1 MRGAARDSADHS
13 MLRLPGL
20 ILSTLLACLCAQ
32 TALAQS
38 PASDPPS
45 IDRAAFDQWVVALRQ
60 EALGRGIRQ
69 ETLDR
74 AFDGLEPVPQV
85 LERDRQQAE
94 FTLDLDQYLKR
105 RLTPDILRTAKRQ
118 AQANHKLTARV
129 AKSYG
134 VEPRFQIAV
143 WGLESNFGRFA
154 GVRPSVPT
162 LATLAFDGR
171 RAGLFR
177 GELLDAL
184 TIVDQGGIELDKL
197 KGSWAGALGQVQFLP
212 SSYLSWAVDFDEDGK
227 RDIWGSLPDVLA
239 SIANYL
245 RGYGW
250 RNGVPYG
257 YRVTVPES
265 AASQVAAVAQRGSGC
280 RAVRD
285 LSEPRTLDEWK
296 AMGIVLEGGKA
307 LPRSTRPASLLRIDT
322 RQWLVTENYEALLA
336 YNCAHTYALSV
347 VALAG
352 RLPRH

>member
-1 MRGAARDSADHS
+1 
-13 MLRLPGL
+13 MLRLTGVA
-20 ILSTLLACLCAQ
+20 LSTLLALVCTQ
-32 TALAQS
+32 PALAQS
-38 PASDPPS
+38 APSDPPS
-45 IDRAAFDQWVVALRQ
+45 MDRAAFDQWVVTLRQ
-60 EALGRGIRQ
+60 DAVARGIKQ
-69 ETLDR
+69 ETLDK
-74 AFDGLEPVPQV
+74 AFTGLEPVPQV

-94 FTLDLDQYLKR
+94 FTLDLDQYLRR

-118 AQANHKLTARV
+118 AAANHKLTARV
-129 AKSYG
+129 AKTYG

-245 RGYGW
+245 KGHGW

-257 YRVTVPES
+257 YRVKVPES
-265 AASQVAAVAQRGSGC
+265 AAAQVSAVAERGSGC

-285 LSEPRTLDEWK
+285 LSEPRGLDEWK
-296 AMGIVLEGGKA
+296 AMGIVLKDGKA
-307 LPRSTRPASLLRIDT
+307 LPGSTRPASLLRIDERT
-322 RQWLVTENYEALLA
+322 WLVTENYEALLA

-347 VALAG
+347 VALAE

>member
-1 MRGAARDSADHS
+1 
-13 MLRLPGL
+13 MLRLL
-20 ILSTLLACLCAQ
+20 ACSLAMLLACLCAP
-32 TALAQS
+32 ALAQS
-38 PASDPPS
+38 TPSDPPS
-45 IDRAAFDQWVVALRQ
+45 VDRVAFDQWVVAIRRD
-60 EALGRGIRQ
+60 ALARGIRQ
-69 ETLDR
+69 QTLDR

-105 RLTPDILRTAKRQ
+105 RLTSDILRTAKRQ
-118 AQANHKLTARV
+118 AQAHHTLTARV
-129 AKSYG
+129 AKAYG

-212 SSYLSWAVDFDEDGK
+212 SSYLSWAVDFDEDGR

-245 RGYGW
+245 RGHGW

-257 YRVTVPES
+257 YRVTVPDS
-265 AASQVAAVAQRGSGC
+265 AASQVDAVALRGSGC
-280 RAVRD
+280 RAIRD
-285 LSEPRTLDEWK
+285 LSEPRMLDEWK
-296 AMGIVLEGGKA
+296 AMGIVLSGRQSF
-307 LPRSTRPASLLRIDT
+307 PRSTRPASLLRIDN
-322 RQWLVTENYEALLA
+322 RAWLVTENYEALLA

-347 VALAG
+347 VALAE